1 MGKTGTDVAKA
12 ASDIQLLDD
21 NFCSILVAVKYGRN
35 IYDNIRKFLQFQ
47 LTVNVVAMFIVFS
60 GAIIFS
66 DAPLT
71 SVQMLWVNLI
81 MDTFAALALA
91 TEPPNDTLL
100 DRLPADRNEKIV
112 NHVMWRN
119 IFGQGIFQIGVLM
132 CLLFFPM
139 QLLGL
144 EYDASM
150 PFYPTSM
157 DARAWAELNGSTV
170 AEYPYPLNEPT
181 VKVEHYTFVFQTFV
195 FMQLFNQINA
205 RKLGDKEFNV
215 FASFFNNAWFICLT
229 ILTFAIQWFI
239 VEHGGKALR
248 CMPLSFEENAW
259 CLGIGAFSLIWGV
272 IIKVILPSSWFTWMS
287 MDEHEQTDKEDEQ
300 SFQRQIRKSF
310 RQSRS
315 VRLSNRASQRSNK
328 AINED

>member
-1 MGKTGTDVAKA
+1 MTDEELADDEDGYVCMTGEAFRNEIGGAVVPTAEGKVECVIRNMNKFRKIMPKLKVLARSQPDDKFLLVHGLIKEGKVVSVTGDGTNDAPALNRSDVGFAMGKTGTDVAKA

-47 LTVNVVAMFIVFS
+47 LTVNIVAMFIVFS

-91 TEPPNDTLL
+91 TEPPNDKLL

-112 NHVMWRN
+112 NQVMWRN
-119 IFGQGIFQIGVLM
+119 IVGQGIFQIGVLM

-144 EYDASM
+144 QYDASM

-157 DARAWAELNGSTV
+157 DAKAWAELNGSTV

-195 FMQLFNQINA
+195 FMQLFN
-205 RKLGDKEFNV
+205 
-215 FASFFNNAWFICLT
+215 
-229 ILTFAIQWFI
+229 
-239 VEHGGKALR
+239 
-248 CMPLSFEENAW
+248 
-259 CLGIGAFSLIWGV
+259 
-272 IIKVILPSSWFTWMS
+272 
-287 MDEHEQTDKEDEQ
+287 
-300 SFQRQIRKSF
+300 
-310 RQSRS
+310 
-315 VRLSNRASQRSNK
+315 
-328 AINED
+328 